1 MKDLVRQWTP
11 NVERAEIYTSE
22 GRSRGFGY
30 VRIKGLEAAKK
41 VQGEQTSPHRHL
53 NEMRCIC
60 DADFPS
66 AENLDGY
73 VWNGRALV
81 AKLGNLQYDCP
92 VGGATATKLGPGQI
106 LPPHYAQAGQSTFQN
121 VLGGL
126 SGPAEW
132 LNSLPPSG
140 PLPSSGNSWELDA
153 WYRHT
158 YQECTYWNNQ
168 AAFHTNRS
176 KELWGKMSEATQL
189 GRLGEVRDF
198 QKQFNEHREAAR
210 QASDHAMG
218 LGRSLQMRSPLNTA
232 TIPASG
238 EMYSHS
244 YLSPPMLPYGPSGYH
259 SQLMLPATPI
269 SNPTNPPTGM
279 ESSMTPGSIP
289 QAPASFMMP
298 VNTTNIHVAPS
309 PFYVTLP
316 NGLPVN
322 LSHGAVQTE
331 CRSVFIGNLPYGT
344 TWKELKEY
352 LEGSTRVEVPRNADN
367 RAKGHAIATFESSE
381 AANQA
386 CLRYNNTPFKGRQ
399 LRVRMDRHYETKRSG
414 ADMTPGVGGDAE
426 DTRTASQTEG
436 ARGTRNAESQR
447 YMPPVVVDGSNL
459 ASGSF

>member
-41 VQGEQTSPHRHL
+41 VQGEQASPHRHP
-53 NEMRCIC
+53 NKIRRIRGC

-106 LPPHYAQAGQSTFQN
+106 IPPHYAQVGHSAFQSL
-121 VLGGL
+121 LGAV

-132 LNSLPPSG
+132 PNSPPIPRPLASG
-140 PLPSSGNSWELDA
+140 GNSWELDV

-158 YQECTYWNNQ
+158 YQECMYWNNQ
-168 AAFHTNRS
+168 AAFHTSRS
-176 KELWGKMSEATQL
+176 KELWGRMSEATQL
-189 GRLGEVRDF
+189 GRLAEVRDF

-218 LGRSLQMRSPLNTA
+218 LGRSLQMRFPLNAA
-232 TIPASG
+232 TVTASG
-238 EMYSHS
+238 EVYTHP
-244 YLSPPMLPYGPSGYH
+244 YLSPLMLPYGPSGYH
-259 SQLMLPATPI
+259 SQLMLPATSI
-269 SNPTNPPTGM
+269 APTNPSAGM
-279 ESSMTPGSIP
+279 ESSMMPGSIP
-289 QAPASFMMP
+289 QAPASFIMP
-298 VNTTNIHVAPS
+298 VNTANIHVAPS
-309 PFYVTLP
+309 PFYVTPP

-344 TWKELKEY
+344 AWKELKEY

-386 CLRYNNTPFKGRQ
+386 CLRYNNASFKGRQ
-399 LRVRMDRHYETKRSG
+399 LRVRMDRHYETKRPV
-414 ADMTPGVGGDAE
+414 ADVTSEAQDDAG
-426 DTRTASQTEG
+426 DTRAASQTGG

-447 YMPPVVVDGSNL
+447 YMPPVVVDGSNV
-459 ASGSF
+459 AS